1 MAKKGQKLAAP
12 TVDKKCAGKA
22 TKRAG
27 KEKLVAPAVDPK
39 AQPVKPRAMKKARVA
54 ARQYY
59 DRLPCFFV
67 VFIDATIIID
77 HMAGLAKALQHVSVR
92 LASHCF

>member
-67 VFIDATIIID
+67 VFD